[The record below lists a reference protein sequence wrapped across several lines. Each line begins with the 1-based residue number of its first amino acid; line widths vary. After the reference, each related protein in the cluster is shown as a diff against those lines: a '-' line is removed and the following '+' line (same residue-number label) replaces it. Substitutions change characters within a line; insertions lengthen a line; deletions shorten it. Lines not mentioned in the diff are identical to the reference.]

1 MDVLTDVL
9 ATCGLEATLLA
20 RQSFYEPWAVR
31 FPCERSLGFH
41 VVTRGEAWLR
51 STRLGAPIRLRK
63 GDIALLSRG
72 FDHEIATA
80 VDVPVRATVTPD
92 DARVAPEP
100 ALDDRAVQ
108 LTLVCGVYQF
118 ARTPLHPL
126 FRDLPDSF
134 VLRGDDVPAH
144 SPIHAAIA
152 LLSAELS
159 TARAGRDVVTR
170 RLVDIL
176 FHYLLREWMDRDG
189 ASAGWSRAL
198 RDPALERALS
208 ALHAR
213 VERDWT
219 VESLAE
225 VSGLSRAAF
234 AKRFHELTGETP
246 ARYLAQVRMQRATQL
261 LADPRTKLEAIAAA
275 VGYGDAFVFSKAFK
289 RTVGVSP
296 REYRQRAVESGG
308 VGAQSEAS
316 VAAR

>member
-100 ALDDRAVQ
+100 AVDDRAVQ

-176 FHYLLREWMDRDG
+176 FHYLLREWMVRDG
-189 ASAGWSRAL
+189 AARARRARLDGGFARGGQRAFARGVREALPRADGRDARAL
-198 RDPALERALS
+198 PRAGADAARD
-208 ALHAR
+208 
-213 VERDWT
+213 
-219 VESLAE
+219 
-225 VSGLSRAAF
+225 
-234 AKRFHELTGETP
+234 
-246 ARYLAQVRMQRATQL
+246 
-261 LADPRTKLEAIAAA
+261 AAA
-275 VGYGDAFVFSKAFK
+275 RGSADEARGDCRGGRLRRRV
-289 RTVGVSP
+289 RVLEGVQANG
-296 REYRQRAVESGG
+296 RR
-308 VGAQSEAS
+308 
-316 VAAR
+316 VAARVPAAGGGERRRGGAERSVGSRAVTTS